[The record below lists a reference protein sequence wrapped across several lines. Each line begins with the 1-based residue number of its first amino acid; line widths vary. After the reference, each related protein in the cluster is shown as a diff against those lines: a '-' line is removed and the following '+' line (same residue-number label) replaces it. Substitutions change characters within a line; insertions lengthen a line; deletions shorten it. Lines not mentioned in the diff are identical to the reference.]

1 MSSKFSKIVIFG
13 SYKTGTTGLF
23 YKIANSLPGSA
34 RYLFEAQ
41 EYKPEIADS
50 NQWVLAK
57 IILWFNRQELIP
69 RYESFLNFDKAIY
82 LTRDPRDWLVSATL
96 FMIQQEESLYTS
108 DESLKLIF
116 RLLQKKQRDP
126 NSVSLVSI
134 IRCINELSNRH
145 TFTATMDWMKSQYEW
160 LLAFERRIPEYI
172 RLRYEDFVDERI
184 AELEAYL
191 GVPLKAKAEVDIA
204 HAHVPRTK
212 SYGNWKDWFTPD
224 DILYFRPLFTE
235 YMETYGYED
244 AWAINEYPN
253 ISHEHSIEY
262 VLRTVNKRRSLPFT
276 IDISAPSMSASWSS
290 G

>member
-41 EYKPEIADS
+41 EYKPEIADT

-184 AELEAYL
+184 TELEAYL
-191 GVPLKAKAEVDIA
+191 GFPLKAKAEVDIA

-212 SYGNWKDWFTPD
+212 GYGNWKDWFTPD
-224 DILYFRPLFTE
+224 DILYFRPLFKE
-235 YMETYGYED
+235 YMKTYGYED
-244 AWAINEYPN
+244 AWAINDYPN

-262 VLRTVNKRRSLPFT
+262 VLRTVNKRRSRPFT
-276 IDISAPSMSASWSS
+276 IDSSSSSPPASWSS
-290 G
+290 R